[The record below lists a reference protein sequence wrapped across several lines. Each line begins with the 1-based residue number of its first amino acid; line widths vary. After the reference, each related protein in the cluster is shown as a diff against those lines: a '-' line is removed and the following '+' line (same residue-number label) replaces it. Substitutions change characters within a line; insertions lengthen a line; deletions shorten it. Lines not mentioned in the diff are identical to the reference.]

1 MNKLVVKGVISAAVA
16 FAVAGCGG
24 ASSSS
29 QSAATNGATAPPQA
43 PPPSPPP
50 MTISTRSGNLG
61 TYLVDG
67 QGRAVY
73 LFEADK
79 GSSSTCYGACA
90 SAWPPTTTSAQP
102 TAGPGVDASKLGTT
116 KRNDGTLE
124 VTYAGHPLYYFAKD
138 AQTGKTAGQGVN
150 AFGAKW
156 YVLSPAGQ
164 KIDTD

>member
-1 MNKLVVKGVISAAVA
+1 MNKLVVTGVTAAVA

-24 ASSSS
+24 SGSSP
-29 QSAATNGATAPPQA
+29 QGSAMNGAAAPAAAPPA
-43 PPPSPPP
+43 SPPP
-50 MTISTRSGNLG
+50 MTISTRSGSLG

-73 LFEADK
+73 LFEADT

-90 SAWPPTTTSAQP
+90 SAWPPTATSAQP
-102 TAGPGVDASKLGTT
+102 NAGPGVEASKLGTT
-116 KRNDGTLE
+116 RRNDGTLE

-138 AQTGKTAGQGVN
+138 MQPGQTAGQGIN
-150 AFGAKW
+150 GFGAKW